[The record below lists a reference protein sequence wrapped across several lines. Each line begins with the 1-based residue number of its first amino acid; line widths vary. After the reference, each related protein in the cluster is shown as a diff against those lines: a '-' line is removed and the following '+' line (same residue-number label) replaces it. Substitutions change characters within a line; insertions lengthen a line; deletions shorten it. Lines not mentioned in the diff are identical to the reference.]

1 VPATRSRTENWRQT
15 LQGVYERGG
24 ALEIA
29 LPHHAEDAA
38 QGVQDQSAA
47 NLIWRVKILGMTET
61 EIIVEQ
67 PTALGHA
74 IPIAAGMDLVGILA
88 IGQNRWM
95 FRTANL
101 GASSVPAGMGR
112 TIPAYRLR
120 MPDQVERVQRRNF
133 YRISTLG
140 LTLPRV
146 ECYPLMNPDT
156 APVAEAANRCEIL
169 DLLDAPLIGCPI
181 EPARQPVMPEVGP
194 MFHSMLVN
202 IGGGGVGLLI
212 DPDDRPSLDAGDLL
226 WLRVSLMPH
235 IPVPLAV
242 TARVKHTHIDSSQR
256 TYAGLAFEFGWHPEH
271 SKFVIDQL
279 CRYVAQLQRE
289 QMSRPS
295 A

>member
-1 VPATRSRTENWRQT
+1 MPATRSRTENWRQC

-29 LPHHAEDAA
+29 LPHHADAA
-38 QGVQDQSAA
+38 SGGNPSQAAA
-47 NLIWRVKILGMTET
+47 NLIWRVKVLGINDN

-67 PTALGHA
+67 PTALGHT
-74 IPIAAGMDLVGILA
+74 IPISVGVDLVGILT

-95 FRTANL
+95 FRTSNVGTA
-101 GASSVPAGMGR
+101 SVPGGMGR
-112 TIPAYRLR
+112 SMPAYRLR
-120 MPDQVERVQRRNF
+120 MPEHVERCQRRNF
-133 YRISTLG
+133 YRVSTVG

-146 ECYPLMNPDT
+146 ECYPLLNPQS
-156 APVAEAANRCEIL
+156 APVAEAANRCQIL

-181 EPARQPVMPEVGP
+181 EPAHQPMMPDVGP
-194 MFHSMLVN
+194 TFHATLVN

-235 IPVPLAV
+235 IPAPLAV

-271 SKFVIDQL
+271 SAFVVDQL

-289 QMSRPS
+289 QMASPPR
-295 A
+295 